1 MCVLAA
7 IRLLALVFLLAR
19 LVVLLVRRVV
29 FAYGKWRVSSIRSHS
44 QKYRRLLEVN
54 ERYRFESVCDIRY
67 THRCRSKQEFGKFN
81 FEECFQ
87 KKVNRDISLMTDKL
101 DAAQRNKTKQEACLR
116 DRSLLPESKYKRK
129 SWVEAEAML
138 CQQSK
143 LKPSCDFK
151 VYVKVEH
158 ASPQGRNHYEREWPF
173 GSGRILPTW
182 NYVQKRMREKQ
193 ARQAEIRRGRAK
205 VTPKLRYEIL
215 KRDGCR
221 CQICGS
227 EQSDGVKLHVDH
239 IKPVSK
245 GGKTTRDNLRTL
257 CDRCNQG
264 KGNEV

>member
-1 MCVLAA
+1 MANGGFRPYALIARSTGGFWRLTNDTVLNLFATFVTP
-7 IRLLALVFLLAR
+7 IDVAR
-19 LVVLLVRRVV
+19 SRN
-29 FAYGKWRVSSIRSHS
+29 SENS
-44 QKYRRLLEVN
+44 
-54 ERYRFESVCDIRY
+54 
-67 THRCRSKQEFGKFN
+67 TSKNG
-81 FEECFQ
+81 FQ

-151 VYVKVEH
+151 VYVKAEH